1 MSFRSSPPSPSLKA
15 GSSANFGALF
25 MAVVSPNL
33 AEPESTGETEAVSAL
48 EAPPR
53 AAADQDLHN
62 GFLAVFDQGLVSGLS
77 FATSALI
84 ANFCGRAELGVAH
97 LALTLVFLLANIQGE
112 LVSAPYTVYRGRKR
126 GANLH
131 AYSGSMLAH
140 QFLLSIVGLLAIGGL
155 LIGTRLG
162 FGPTGMATALGTLLL
177 ISPLCL
183 LQVFLRHFAFAAFQF
198 RLAATMDVCA
208 VVVQLTALALLA
220 AAGHLTVVTAFAAMG
235 LAAAVACACWFIV
248 QPEPLRFV
256 ASRLW
261 PHWRENWQFGRWA
274 LSSHLIGCAG
284 TYVLPWLL
292 AVVHDESATGLLAG
306 CGKLSALAA
315 TFVLGVAHFLT
326 SKAVAAFAE
335 GGPRKL
341 QRVLLAIGTV
351 FVLGV
356 GLFCGIVW
364 VSGDWLLVTLF
375 GADFTGAMPVALIL
389 SLSVLLNSIA
399 IIGGNGLWAV
409 RRPQANLISDV
420 AALVATLTVAG
431 LLVENLGALGIAWA
445 SLAGGAVGAVVRTAT
460 LLVILKGMPEETEPA
475 PC

>member
-1 MSFRSSPPSPSLKA
+1 MLFRS
-15 GSSANFGALF
+15 
-25 MAVVSPNL
+25 
-33 AEPESTGETEAVSAL
+33 
-48 EAPPR
+48 
-53 AAADQDLHN
+53 
-62 GFLAVFDQGLVSGLS
+62 
-77 FATSALI
+77 
-84 ANFCGRAELGVAH
+84 
-97 LALTLVFLLANIQGE
+97 
-112 LVSAPYTVYRGRKR
+112 
-126 GANLH
+126 
-131 AYSGSMLAH
+131 
-140 QFLLSIVGLLAIGGL
+140 
-155 LIGTRLG
+155 
-162 FGPTGMATALGTLLL
+162 
-177 ISPLCL
+177 
-183 LQVFLRHFAFAAFQF
+183 
-198 RLAATMDVCA
+198 
-208 VVVQLTALALLA
+208 
-220 AAGHLTVVTAFAAMG
+220 
-235 LAAAVACACWFIV
+235 
-248 QPEPLRFV
+248 
-256 ASRLW
+256 
-261 PHWRENWQFGRWA
+261 
-274 LSSHLIGCAG
+274 
-284 TYVLPWLL
+284 
-292 AVVHDESATGLLAG
+292 
-306 CGKLSALAA
+306 
-315 TFVLGVAHFLT
+315 
-326 SKAVAAFAE
+326 VAAFAE